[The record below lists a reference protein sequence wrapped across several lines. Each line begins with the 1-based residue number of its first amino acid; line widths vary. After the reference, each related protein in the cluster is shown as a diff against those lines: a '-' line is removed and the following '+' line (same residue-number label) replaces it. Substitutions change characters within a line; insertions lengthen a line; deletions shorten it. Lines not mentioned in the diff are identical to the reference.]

1 MYHLA
6 DELALELRKPLGRL
20 FSHDDDIAVAL
31 RNAHR
36 IITIGDVST
45 LRVAREVRPPD
56 VAVVDYKTR
65 RHRPIPD
72 TERDI
77 LSRIGE
83 RVVAVT
89 NAAGTISQALWQAI
103 KTACENHGTTRIEVE
118 GEEDLATLPAVA
130 LATHGTHVVYG
141 QPDQGMVIIKVNG
154 ESQAH
159 VQGFLDR
166 MQEN

>member
-1 MYHLA
+1 MYRLA
-6 DELALELRKPLGRL
+6 DELAPELRKPLGRL
-20 FSHDDDIAVAL
+20 FGHDDDIVTTL
-31 RNAHR
+31 RSARR

-45 LRVAREVRPPD
+45 LRVAREVRSPD
-56 VAVVDYKTR
+56 VAVVDYKTQ
-65 RHRPIPD
+65 RHRPMPAA
-72 TERDI
+72 ERDT
-77 LSRIGE
+77 LSGIGE

-89 NAAGTISQALWQAI
+89 NAAGTVSRALWQALETACG
-103 KTACENHGTTRIEVE
+103 KTATTRIEVE

-141 QPDQGMVIIKVNG
+141 QPDQGMVIIKVND